1 MRRLNMV
8 LACLVMVAL
17 LAAVMP
23 IGAQGGDSFPDGA
36 DDAIILYPDVI
47 QDAPASG
54 TTQQRYILLAK
65 TGNILSVTAIMAEPG
80 LIARMELVDANGVAL
95 LEAGP
100 DPAAPDT
107 ILLNYTV
114 TADGWYFVNVNLSVA
129 TAQPSAYTL
138 KLTGTTPEIY
148 GVLGLD
154 APPPVPNAHLITSTA
169 QVGGE
174 LGANAIAFVIALAE
188 GDGLT
193 LSAQGPSNPRLRFT
207 PFEGGAPG
215 QTIIAEAPQ
224 AGGAAIY
231 SFTSPAAQW
240 VRVDVEPAQ
249 PGAFSLAVALPRA
262 SGTVADVGA
271 AGVTLGATCNGLPAR
286 FAVGDML
293 VVSPEGDDLLILQ
306 DYTNPQ
312 TALATALRGDTLEV
326 IDPPVCHTSA
336 MGEDAW
342 FWYVYSY
349 NDDTQGWVQEGVVGE
364 YWVCALDN
372 PACNLVT
379 VCAAESAGFAVG
391 DTVVVSLTG
400 DDLQI
405 VRYPG
410 AADQVIAL
418 ASWKDQLEV
427 LAEPVCYYSAWH
439 GGGLWYWQIY
449 SAVDD
454 TVGWVVEGVDDEIW
468 LCPAANPECDQ

>member
-1 MRRLNMV
+1 ML
-8 LACLVMVAL
+8 LACLLVLTLLVAV
-17 LAAVMP
+17 AP
-23 IGAQGGDSFPDGA
+23 IAAQGGDSFPDGA
-36 DDAIILYPDVI
+36 GDAIILYPDVI

-54 TTQQRYILLAK
+54 MTQQRYILLAK
-65 TGNILSVTAIMAEPG
+65 TGNILSVTATMAEPG
-80 LIARMELVDANGVAL
+80 LIARVELADASGVAL

-100 DPAAPDT
+100 DAAAPNT
-107 ILLNYTV
+107 VLLSYPV
-114 TADGWYFVNVNLSVA
+114 VADGWYFVNVNLAVA
-129 TAQPSAYTL
+129 TAQPSAYTM

-174 LGANAIAFVIALAE
+174 LGTTAMSYMIPLAE

-207 PFEGGAPG
+207 QFEGGTPA
-215 QTIIAEAPQ
+215 QSIIAEAPQ

-231 SFTSPAAQW
+231 SFTSTAAQW

-249 PGAFSLAVALPRA
+249 PGAFSLAVAMPRA

-271 AGVTLGATCNGLPAR
+271 ASVSLGESCNGVPAR
-286 FAVGDML
+286 FVVGEMII
-293 VVSPEGDDLLILQ
+293 VSPEGDNLLLLQ
-306 DYTNPQ
+306 DYTDPS
-312 TALATALRGDTLEV
+312 TSVALAVRGDIFEIL
-326 IDPPVCHTSA
+326 DPPVCHTTPY
-336 MGEDAW
+336 GEDSW
-342 FWYVYSY
+342 FWEVFSF
-349 NDDTQGWVQEGVVGE
+349 DDSISGWVQDGLAGE
-364 YWVCALDN
+364 YWICAQNN
-372 PACNLVT
+372 PACNQAT

-391 DTVVVSLTG
+391 DTVIVSQTG
-400 DDLQI
+400 DNLQI
-405 VRYPG
+405 ARYAG
-410 AADQVIAL
+410 ATDQVIAL
-418 ASWKDQLEV
+418 AVWNDELEV

-449 SAVDD
+449 STVDD

-468 LCPAANPECDQ
+468 LCPAANPTCDQ